1 MKEIS
6 IDTRCH
12 SYLAFSLF
20 RSNHF
25 QNNFTLLLFSLDS
38 HWNTTP
44 LLVIW
49 LQKNIKR
56 CFSKQNQ
63 SHLDIYFPV
72 DTGRKLNV
80 HKTVSFHSSKQ
91 LLTIYFFRNSVSTG
105 SSCFSAT
112 SFCFNYFFSCICS
125 YLLFHVPKLSK
136 LLFYITQITASQA
149 SIIRRRSRSSRSSHQ
164 ASAVCWS
171 LQLY

>member
-80 HKTVSFHSSKQ
+80 HKTVRRRPGRKVFIVANNSWQYIFLEIRFQ
-91 LLTIYFFRNSVSTG
+91 LGLPVSQPQAFVSITFFPVSVPIYFF
-105 SSCFSAT
+105 T
-112 SFCFNYFFSCICS
+112 SQNCQNYFS
-125 YLLFHVPKLSK
+125 
-136 LLFYITQITASQA
+136 T
-149 SIIRRRSRSSRSSHQ
+149 
-164 ASAVCWS
+164 S
-171 LQLY
+171 LK